1 MSDED
6 VSSVLSIFTLF
17 QTAKELLCWRYI
29 ACVSTDVMLVVE
41 ISPEELSSSLI
52 PCSPDGAVML
62 DLPSEV
68 DESPFEL
75 IEELL

>member
-17 QTAKELLCWRYI
+17 QTAKELQQDI
-29 ACVSTDVMLVVE
+29 ACVSNDVMLVVE

-52 PCSPDGAVML
+52 CSPDGAVIL

-75 IEELL
+75 IEE

>member
-1 MSDED
+1 
-6 VSSVLSIFTLF
+6 
-17 QTAKELLCWRYI
+17 
-29 ACVSTDVMLVVE
+29 MLVVE

-62 DLPSEV
+62 VLPSEV

-75 IEELL
+75 IEEVL

>member
-1 MSDED
+1 M
-6 VSSVLSIFTLF
+6 F
-17 QTAKELLCWRYI
+17 
-29 ACVSTDVMLVVE
+29 VVE
-41 ISPEELSSSLI
+41 ISPEELSSNLI

-68 DESPFEL
+68 DESQFEL

>member
-1 MSDED
+1 M
-6 VSSVLSIFTLF
+6 F
-17 QTAKELLCWRYI
+17 
-29 ACVSTDVMLVVE
+29 VVE
-41 ISPEELSSSLI
+41 ISPEELSSNLI

-62 DLPSEV
+62 ERPSVV